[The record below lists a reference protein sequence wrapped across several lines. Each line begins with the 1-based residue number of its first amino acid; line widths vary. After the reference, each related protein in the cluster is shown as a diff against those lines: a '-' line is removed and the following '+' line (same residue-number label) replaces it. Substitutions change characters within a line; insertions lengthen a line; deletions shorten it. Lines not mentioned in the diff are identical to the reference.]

1 MTATAA
7 EKRAWANDNGWDLT
21 PKGVIP
27 AEVHRAFDLAHET
40 PAEPVA
46 PEDDDTALAADPP
59 DFTPDPEPAKAP
71 RAGKSSRGSRPAKVT
86 ETIRRDMR
94 GKVALILTM
103 PSMAYARHEP
113 EVGSVLVAQVP
124 DISDALTDIL
134 AESPDI
140 VAFMTGSNGGMYVKL
155 LALGVALEPVG
166 AAAWGRY
173 IARRYTQ
180 GGGPDG
186 WNGETVPPDE
196 SRYHAP
202 AF

>member
-46 PEDDDTALAADPP
+46 PEDDGTALAADPP

-71 RAGKSSRGSRPAKVT
+71 KAGKSSRGSRPPKVT
-86 ETIRRDMR
+86 DAVRRDMR
-94 GKVALILTM
+94 AKVALMITM
-103 PSMAYARHEP
+103 PAVVFARRDELC
-113 EVGSVLVAQVP
+113 GSVLLVQVP
-124 DISDALTDIL
+124 EIADALTDIL
-134 AESPDI
+134 ADAPDV
-140 VAFMTGSNGGMYVKL
+140 VAFFTAGGGVYMKW
-155 LALGVALEPVG
+155 LALGTALEPV
-166 AAAWGRY
+166 ATAAWQHHV
-173 IARRYTQ
+173 ARRDIQ